1 MNMNEP
7 TPNPNADDG
16 GTDLQAPEALV
27 AALRR
32 VASRPLK
39 VPPARDERI
48 LALGRAEL
56 LAGLIGRD
64 RRSARSSGDHDL
76 EARPLD
82 VLSATPGEKLIAF
95 PRSWIRWAA
104 AASIALIGAVI
115 LFRGRPVA
123 TDDAITLNQPTIL
136 DAFALARKVEA
147 GGVLD
152 PKLDLNADGHMDQ
165 SDARLL
171 AQRAVAL
178 PEGGAL

>member
-1 MNMNEP
+1 MDMNEP

-16 GTDLQAPEALV
+16 GADLQAPEALV

-56 LAGLIGRD
+56 SAGLIGRD

-76 EARPLD
+76 EARPIE

-123 TDDAITLNQPTIL
+123 TDAITLDQPTIL

-147 GGVLD
+147 GGVFD
-152 PKLDLNADGHMDQ
+152 PKLDLNADGHVDQ